1 MNPEIYALS
10 LIEWQLFATL
20 TFRSDK
26 LADVVRLKM
35 FFALMREQADNFGVH
50 FKQTIWCLRRED
62 GELTGRGHLHALI
75 AGFPKHALTTATCF
89 SFMKIWEQL
98 GGGMARVHLYSPSL
112 NGVGYVLKGCE
123 AEYQRA
129 GGDYYETQKFGKH
142 CDVMLSESIFR
153 VLEGR
158 RQIGK
163 RRRSGQR
170 QAECARRILT
180 VSTVYG
186 RRNAVERNWSQ
197 RK

>member
-20 TFRSDK
+20 TFKSEK
-26 LADVVRLKM
+26 LADAVRMKM

-50 FKQTIWCLRRED
+50 FKQTIWCLRTEA
-62 GELTGRGHLHALI
+62 GEATGRLHLHALI

-89 SFMKIWEQL
+89 AFMKIWEGM
-98 GGGMARVHLYSPSL
+98 GGGMARVHLYSPRL
-112 NGVGYVLKGCE
+112 DGVGYVLKGCE

-129 GGDYYETQKFGKH
+129 GGDFYETQKFGQR
-142 CDVMLSESIFR
+142 CDVMLSESVFR

-163 RRRSGQR
+163 RRRQGQR
-170 QAECARRILT
+170 EAE
-180 VSTVYG
+180 
-186 RRNAVERNWSQ
+186 
-197 RK
+197 

>member
-20 TFRSDK
+20 TFKSDA
-26 LADVVRLKM
+26 LADAVRIKM

-50 FKQTIWCLRRED
+50 FKETIWCLRREN

-89 SFMKIWEQL
+89 SFMRIWEGL
-98 GGGMARVHLYSPSL
+98 NGGWARVTLYSPL
-112 NGVGYVLKGCE
+112 LDGVGYVLKGCE

-129 GGDYYETQKFGKH
+129 GGDYYEAKKFGGN

-163 RRRSGQR
+163 RRHLGQR
-170 QAECARRILT
+170 QAE
-180 VSTVYG
+180 
-186 RRNAVERNWSQ
+186 
-197 RK
+197 